1 MTNIFYVYVSQE
13 RKWGTMCAV
22 LFNFSSGANWFFF
35 QKPDESTQSKNID
48 RRDKIFRQGIMKMWF
63 LLKYPYS
70 TDKFLMIYH
79 VTICL
84 MYGCCSEEYHKNI
97 EKEGSPDFDC
107 YNLLSYHEI

>member
-1 MTNIFYVYVSQE
+1 MELTD
-13 RKWGTMCAV
+13 
-22 LFNFSSGANWFFF
+22 FFF

-84 MYGCCSEEYHKNI
+84 MYGCYSEEYHKNI